1 MKAYLGAL
9 AAALVALATTTA
21 LAQDG
26 PRFKPLSV
34 GELNDAQRK
43 VYEEIAGGP
52 RGGVRGPFNA
62 LLRSPQLTDRVHR
75 MGEYIRFNSSL
86 PPRVTRMAEYIRFN
100 GPLPRGLN
108 EFAILI
114 TARPWSSQYEW
125 YAHRPLALKAGL
137 APGVAS
143 DLAQRRRPP
152 AMRDDEAAV
161 YDFCTELNER
171 KFVSDA
177 TYKAVL
183 ERFGERGVV
192 DLIGVSGYYTLVSM
206 VLNVDRHPA
215 PENLLK

>member
-9 AAALVALATTTA
+9 AAALVSLGTTA

-26 PRFKPLSV
+26 PRFRPLSV

-62 LLRSPQLTDRVHR
+62 LLRSPQLTDRAQR

-86 PPRVTRMAEYIRFN
+86 PPR
-100 GPLPRGLN
+100 LN

-114 TARPWSSQYEW
+114 TARHWSSQYEW
-125 YAHRPLALKAGL
+125 YAHHPLALKAGL

-143 DLAQRRRPP
+143 DLAQRRRPA
-152 AMRDDEAAV
+152 AMKDDEAAV
-161 YDFCTELNER
+161 YDFCTELHEK

-177 TYKAVL
+177 AYKAVL

-215 PENLLK
+215 PENMLK

>member
-62 LLRSPQLTDRVHR
+62 LLRSPHLTDRVQR

-86 PPRVTRMAEYIRFN
+86 PPR
-100 GPLPRGLN
+100 LN

-114 TARPWSSQYEW
+114 RSEE
-125 YAHRPLALKAGL
+125 
-137 APGVAS
+137 
-143 DLAQRRRPP
+143 RR
-152 AMRDDEAAV
+152 V
-161 YDFCTELNER
+161 
-171 KFVSDA
+171 
-177 TYKAVL
+177 
-183 ERFGERGVV
+183 
-192 DLIGVSGYYTLVSM
+192 
-206 VLNVDRHPA
+206 
-215 PENLLK
+215 

>member
-9 AAALVALATTTA
+9 AAALVSLGTAA

-62 LLRSPQLTDRVHR
+62 LLRSPQLTDRAQR

-86 PPRVTRMAEYIRFN
+86 PPR
-100 GPLPRGLN
+100 LN

-114 TARPWSSQYEW
+114 TARHWSSQYEW
-125 YAHRPLALKAGL
+125 Y
-137 APGVAS
+137 
-143 DLAQRRRPP
+143 
-152 AMRDDEAAV
+152 DDEAAV
-161 YDFCTELNER
+161 YDFCTELHEK

-183 ERFGERGVV
+183 ERFGERGIV